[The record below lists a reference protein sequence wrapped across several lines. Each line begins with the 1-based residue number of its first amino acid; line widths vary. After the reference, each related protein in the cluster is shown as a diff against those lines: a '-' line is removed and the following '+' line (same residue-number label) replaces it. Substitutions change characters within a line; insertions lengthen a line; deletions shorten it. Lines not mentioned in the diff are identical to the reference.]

1 MSSSATRIATGAC
14 SIASPRRTLCT
25 NGSETLT
32 EGMYRAGLRSPSA
45 PSSNTCAALLDE
57 SLMRRPGWAPDV
69 LSLFLEL
76 AALPS
81 PSGEERAVADR
92 VLDYL
97 HALGIEA
104 GEDDAG
110 PKIGSSMGNILCSLG
125 DGADNKAAV
134 AAMLEAAARLLE
146 DGRPHSGIELLFTP
160 KEEVGLVGAT
170 AFDESR

>member
-45 PSSNTCAALLDE
+45 PSSNTCAALLE
-57 SLMRRPGWAPDV
+57 EALMRRPGWAPDV

-76 AALPS
+76 AELPS

-97 HALGIEA
+97 RALGLEA
-104 GEDDAG
+104 SEDDAG
-110 PKIGSSMGNILCSLG
+110 ARIGSSMGNILASLG
-125 DGADNKAAV
+125 NGAGDGV
-134 AAMLEAAARLLE
+134 AL
-146 DGRPHSGIELLFTP
+146 
-160 KEEVGLVGAT
+160 
-170 AFDESR
+170 